1 MEATFIESYNS
12 AYNAFIAARDEMR
25 KHCLDML
32 KEICNRTDSKEISLE
47 KFKKY
52 CCDCGMG
59 WPVLAYDGGNHPE
72 YASNLYSTIDGFS
85 LVNDKI
91 VFDIEDDPSY
101 DEDRV
106 TTTELI
112 EFCDYIIEYE
122 DDGYTLG
129 VSDYGDDE

>member
-1 MEATFIESYNS
+1 MKATFIESYNR
-12 AYNAFIAARDEMR
+12 AYNTFIAARDEMR

-52 CCDCGMG
+52 CFDCGMG
-59 WPVLAYDGGNHPE
+59 CPVIAYDGGNHPE

-112 EFCDYIIEYE
+112 EFCEYIIEYE
-122 DDGYTLG
+122 NDGYTLG
-129 VSDYGDDE
+129 VSDYEDDE